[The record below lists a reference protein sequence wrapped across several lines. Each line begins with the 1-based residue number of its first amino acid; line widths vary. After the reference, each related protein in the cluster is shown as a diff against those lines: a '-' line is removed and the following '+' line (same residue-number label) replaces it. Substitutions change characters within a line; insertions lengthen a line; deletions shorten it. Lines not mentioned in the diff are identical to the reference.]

1 MRVCERYQLW
11 QEVVYLYS
19 HYDEFDNAVKVMIEH
34 SPVAWDHTQFVSLI
48 QKVSNTDLYYRG
60 ALFYLEEQPLQLND
74 FLKALATKIDLGK
87 LVSVIKKTGHLAVIA
102 PFMRNAQNQN
112 NQALNEALNSLYLEA
127 EDHENL
133 WASITQ
139 YENMDQL
146 SLAQETERHQ
156 LTEFR
161 RISAYLY
168 RRNQKYAQSIA
179 LSKQDKQYRVEWDLK
194 II

>member
-1 MRVCERYQLW
+1 
-11 QEVVYLYS
+11 
-19 HYDEFDNAVKVMIEH
+19 
-34 SPVAWDHTQFVSLI
+34 
-48 QKVSNTDLYYRG
+48 
-60 ALFYLEEQPLQLND
+60 
-74 FLKALATKIDLGK
+74 
-87 LVSVIKKTGHLAVIA
+87 
-102 PFMRNAQNQN
+102 MRNAQNQN

-146 SLAQETERHQ
+146 SLAQETERHH

-179 LSKQDKQYRVEWDLK
+179 LSKQDKQYRVSLFGFRVFQ
-194 II
+194 